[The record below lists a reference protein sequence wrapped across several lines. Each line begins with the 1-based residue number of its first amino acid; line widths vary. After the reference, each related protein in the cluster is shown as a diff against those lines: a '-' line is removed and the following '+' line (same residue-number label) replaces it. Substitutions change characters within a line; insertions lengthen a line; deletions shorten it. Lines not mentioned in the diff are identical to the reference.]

1 MKMFEISIVNIV
13 ISMCSYLVAY
23 YRNLREYD
31 ECFQYEYESL
41 PASIFKYL
49 YLYKSKDGKIRKI
62 TKEQELAAIL
72 QFIIIQFA
80 IFVFLLLSEFVF
92 IYEKIFFIVLFFI
105 IWISSISQTIFFNF
119 VSKKTAAIAERVKL
133 QSGKYNDSDSKKHLQ
148 KILRHCYKMKNDG
161 KYQLKTRQINR
172 FFHQYV
178 FWDLYDDHDFI
189 QTVAQS
195 KKFRYSN
202 LIEWE
207 QYDFHGGYTDDKSI

>member
-1 MKMFEISIVNIV
+1 MFEISIVNIV
-13 ISMCSYLVAY
+13 ISICSYLAAY

-31 ECFQYEYESL
+31 DYFQYNYESL
-41 PASIFKYL
+41 SASIFKYL
-49 YLYKSKDGKIRKI
+49 YKSQKGKIRRI
-62 TKEQELAAIL
+62 TKEQEFVAIL
-72 QFIIIQFA
+72 QFIIIQFL
-80 IFVFLLLSEFVF
+80 IFVFCLLSEIVF
-92 IYEKIFFIVLFFI
+92 IDEKIFFIVVFFVI
-105 IWISSISQTIFFNF
+105 LVGSISQTIFFNF
-119 VSKKTAAIAERVKL
+119 VSKKAVAIAERVKL
-133 QSGKYNDSDSKKHLQ
+133 QSNKYNEPDLNKHFKKT
-148 KILRHCYKMKNDG
+148 LRYCYKMKNDG

-207 QYDFHGGYTDDKSI
+207 QYDFHGGYSDDKSI

>member
-31 ECFQYEYESL
+31 EYFQYEYESL

-49 YLYKSKDGKIRKI
+49 YLYESKDGKIRKI
-62 TKEQELAAIL
+62 TKEQELAAIV
-72 QFIIIQFA
+72 QFIIIQFV
-80 IFVFLLLSEFVF
+80 IFVFLLLSEIVF
-92 IYEKIFFIVLFFI
+92 IDEKIFFIVLFFV

-119 VSKKTAAIAERVKL
+119 VSKKTVAISERVKL
-133 QSGKYNDSDSKKHLQ
+133 QSDKYNEPDLNKHLK
-148 KILRHCYKMKNDG
+148 KILRHCYKIKNDRN
-161 KYQLKTRQINR
+161 YQLKTRQINR

-178 FWDLYDDHDFI
+178 FWDLYDGNDFI

-195 KKFRYSN
+195 KKFRYSK
-202 LIEWE
+202 LIETE
-207 QYDFHGGYTDDKSI
+207 RYDFHGGYSDDKSI

>member
-1 MKMFEISIVNIV
+1 MFEISIVNIV

-31 ECFQYEYESL
+31 EYFQYEYESL

-49 YLYKSKDGKIRKI
+49 YLYESKDGKIRKI

-72 QFIIIQFA
+72 QFIIIQFV
-80 IFVFLLLSEFVF
+80 IFVFLLLSEIVF
-92 IYEKIFFIVLFFI
+92 IDEKIFFIVLFFV

-119 VSKKTAAIAERVKL
+119 VSKKTVAISERVKL
-133 QSGKYNDSDSKKHLQ
+133 QSDKYNEPDLNKHLK
-148 KILRHCYKMKNDG
+148 KILRHCYKIKNDRN
-161 KYQLKTRQINR
+161 YQLKARQINR

-178 FWDLYDDHDFI
+178 FWDLYDGNDFI

-195 KKFRYSN
+195 KKFRYSK
-202 LIEWE
+202 LIETE
-207 QYDFHGGYTDDKSI
+207 RYDFHGGYSDDKSI